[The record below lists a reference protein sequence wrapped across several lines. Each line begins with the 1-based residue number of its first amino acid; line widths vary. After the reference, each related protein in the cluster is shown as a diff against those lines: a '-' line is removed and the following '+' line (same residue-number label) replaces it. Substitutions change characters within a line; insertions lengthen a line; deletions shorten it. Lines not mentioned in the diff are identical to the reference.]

1 MITLLRREFTVELP
15 PEQAWQHLAR
25 VEQWPRWAK
34 HIKQVEVRPPGE
46 LGAGS
51 TGRLHLNNGV
61 KRGWPGSSAAFT
73 VTEFNPYHNWKWV
86 APFLWLTCHYDH
98 FFEELNPTQTKITF
112 VIEANGFGKSVIG
125 RLFAKIYGKTLD
137 RAIPL
142 LIQEMNASRVS

>member
-15 PEQAWQHLAR
+15 LKRAWQHLAR
-25 VEQWPRWAK
+25 VEQWPSWAK
-34 HIKQVEVRPPGE
+34 HIKQVELRPPGE
-46 LGAGS
+46 FGQGS

-61 KRGWPGSSAAFT
+61 KTGWPGSSASFT

-98 FFEELNPTQTKITF
+98 LFEELNPTQTKITF
-112 VIEANGFGKSVIG
+112 VIDAKGFGKSVIG
-125 RLFAKIYGKTLD
+125 RLFAMIYRTNLD
-137 RAIPL
+137 RAIAR